1 MKKIL
6 TILFILFSII
16 SFSQTK
22 YRDTVIFQNGMVI
35 VNQSGY
41 PSYPIVGELW
51 MKRDTLRQ
59 WTGTT
64 WLTMGGSLSTTVP
77 YLQHIN
83 SLTDTVNITSSYGS
97 GGGNTIQNLV
107 YAGGGIGGSSG
118 SSGIQSSI
126 TTAGNTTYSGLVAS
140 PTSGIM
146 IEAAT
151 PYLSYY
157 NYIQVNPNTS
167 GIQFYNT
174 YATKSTTTTMTNTG
188 MCINGSANDS
198 TLKIVGSAH
207 ITTNLKVDGAITGTA
222 SGNIPSSKTSN
233 PSISPFTNNAIT
245 KSIAMTGDS
254 MVIKGNWTH
263 DNYSGFSFLNTKIKF
278 DPSNS
283 STYVWQLLMN
293 SDYATYK
300 TTQLGIPSTGGIQ
313 YKSDATFTISKN
325 NGTNTITIDP
335 VAGTMNIPTGGS
347 YQINSVSLP
356 TPAYG
361 GLYFGSNTIATT
373 LGTITCTNSTGS
385 TWTWA
390 TVKNAGLIR
399 GDSVLTTYNRTNGT
413 ITIATGGAGYYRV
426 EYSISCKGSQSVG
439 GSVVAIVQVG
449 GSSQLN
455 TQSQTL
461 WTNASDYRTLS
472 GNGIINLSDG
482 NVVTLALATVSAGD
496 EIVTIIECSLSINRI
511 GN

>member
-22 YRDTVIFQNGMVI
+22 YSDTVIFQNGMVI

-222 SGNIPSSKTSN
+222 SG
-233 PSISPFTNNAIT
+233 
-245 KSIAMTGDS
+245 
-254 MVIKGNWTH
+254 
-263 DNYSGFSFLNTKIKF
+263 
-278 DPSNS
+278 
-283 STYVWQLLMN
+283 
-293 SDYATYK
+293 
-300 TTQLGIPSTGGIQ
+300 IQ

-399 GDSVLTTYNRTNGT
+399 DDSVLTTYNRTNGT